1 MSLKSRV
8 GLDGFE
14 LVIHLAITACI
25 FSAMAMAGAEEELFL
40 VLAASLALLAIRRR
54 LALRRSGQEQVP
66 AESESRIEELEHRM
80 AELEAGQYRVMELE
94 ERLDF
99 AERLLTRDAEVRKLG
114 QGS

>member
-1 MSLKSRV
+1 MSVKSRI

-14 LVIHLAITACI
+14 LFIHMAITACV
-25 FSAMAMAGAEEELFL
+25 FTAMAMAGAEQELFL

-54 LALRRSGQEQVP
+54 LAIRRSPSDQADGAARV
-66 AESESRIEELEHRM
+66 EELEQRV
-80 AELEAGQYRVMELE
+80 AELEAGQYRMMEIE

-99 AERLLTRDAEVRKLG
+99 AERLLTRDAEARKLG

>member
-14 LVIHLAITACI
+14 VFIHIAITACI
-25 FSAMAMAGAEEELFL
+25 FFAMAMSGAEEELAL
-40 VLAASLALLAIRRR
+40 VLAASLAVLAIRRR
-54 LALRRSGQEQVP
+54 FALRRSAVEHPGADARVD
-66 AESESRIEELEHRM
+66 ELEQRV
-80 AELEAGQYRVMELE
+80 AELEAGQYRMMELE

-99 AERLLTRDAEVRKLG
+99 AERLLTRDADPRKLG

>member
-14 LVIHLAITACI
+14 LFIHLAITACI
-25 FSAMAMAGAEEELFL
+25 FATMAMAGAEEELFL

-54 LALRRSGQEQVP
+54 LTLRRSALDQAP
-66 AESESRIEELEHRM
+66 AESRVEELEHRM
-80 AELEAGQYRVMELE
+80 ADLEAGQYRIMELE

-99 AERLLTRDAEVRKLG
+99 AERLLTQDAEVRKLG